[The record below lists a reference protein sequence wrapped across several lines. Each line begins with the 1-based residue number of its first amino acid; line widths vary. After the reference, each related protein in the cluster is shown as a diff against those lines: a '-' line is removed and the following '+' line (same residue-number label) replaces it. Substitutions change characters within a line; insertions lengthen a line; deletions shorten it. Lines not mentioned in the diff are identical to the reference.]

1 MTSQIVL
8 INQAGIGI
16 ASDTL
21 VSREEGSNRHK
32 TFPSSNKIY
41 ELGGDHKVVVLHSGS
56 TMIGGI
62 NYGLLIRE
70 WALQQTNPL
79 PALADYP
86 RQFENWLSN
95 YRKLSI
101 DEENEIYDLL
111 CSSFGHFSRSLT
123 QELQESI
130 NLPEYEEDIL
140 PLEIQQELVAAIKK
154 YAENIYVDEK
164 PFSDL
169 NEASILKTI
178 RLQERGVIEHF
189 IEHLALVAGKDEVS
203 WEATPVINEAVEYFV
218 IQRLLH
224 WNWNPNQASLNFVG
238 FGSDEPIGGRVEV
251 EVCGFYLYRLRTRI
265 SSRDPEASSSDVYIG
280 TIAQDEAMSDFIRGL
295 DRKRQEAFNDV
306 AREKATEIFLEDGSA
321 AEGSEKIEAFVNS
334 FDEAINHSLWENYT
348 LPFRR
353 TLRALSLHSL
363 VLFSEALVKLQ
374 SLRSATA
381 PGEATVGGIIE
392 SLSIDRV
399 QGIEWHTRSKDT
411 NYQIGTSPHPFM

>member
-101 DEENEIYDLL
+101 NEENEIYDLL
-111 CSSFGHFSRSLT
+111 CSSFGYFAKSLS
-123 QELQESI
+123 QEMCEQL
-130 NLPEYEEDIL
+130 NLPEYESDIL
-140 PLEIQQELVAAIKK
+140 PLESQQTLIELIRK
-154 YAENIYVDEK
+154 YAEDIYVDEK

-169 NEASILKTI
+169 SEALILKTI
-178 RLQERGVIEHF
+178 RVQERGVTDHF
-189 IEHLALVAGKDEVS
+189 IEHLAWVAGKEEVN
-203 WEATPVINEAVEYFV
+203 WEPTLAIIEAIEYFV
-218 IQRLLH
+218 VQRLLH

-238 FGSDEPIGGRVEV
+238 FGSDEPIGGKVEV
-251 EVCGFYLYRLRTRI
+251 EVCGFYLNRLRTRI
-265 SSRDPEASSSDVYIG
+265 SARDPEASSSEVYIG
-280 TIAQDEAMSDFIRGL
+280 TIAQDEAMADFIRGL
-295 DRKRQEAFNDV
+295 DRNRQDTYNEI
-306 AREKATEIFLEDGSA
+306 AREKATEIFFGEEITE
-321 AEGSEKIEAFVNS
+321 EGTEKIDAFINS
-334 FDEAINHSLWENYT
+334 FNEAINESLWDNYT

>member
-79 PALADYP
+79 PTLADYP
-86 RQFENWLSN
+86 RQFENWLAN

-101 DEENEIYDLL
+101 NEENEIYDLL
-111 CSSFGHFSRSLT
+111 CSSFGYFSKSLT
-123 QELQESI
+123 PELQEAL
-130 NLPEYEEDIL
+130 NHPNYEEDVL
-140 PLEIQQELVAAIKK
+140 PLEVQQELSEAIKK
-154 YAENIYVDEK
+154 YAEDIYVDEK
-164 PFSDL
+164 PFTDL
-169 NEASILKTI
+169 NEALLSKTI
-178 RLQERGVIEHF
+178 RLQERSVVSHF
-189 IEHLALVAGKDEVS
+189 LEHLALVVGNDEVH
-203 WEATPVINEAVEYFV
+203 WNATLVITEAIEYFV
-218 IQRLLH
+218 TQRLLH

-238 FGSDEPIGGRVEV
+238 FGSDEPIGGKVEV
-251 EVCGFYLYRLRTRI
+251 TVGGFYLNRLRSRI
-265 SSRDPEASSSDVYIG
+265 SSRDPEPSSADVYIG
-280 TIAQDEAMSDFIRGL
+280 TIAQDEAMADFIRGL
-295 DRKRQEAFNDV
+295 DINRQEAYIEI
-306 AREKATEIFLEDGSA
+306 AREKATEIFIESDAS
-321 AEGSEKIEAFVNS
+321 ETSSEKVDSFIENLN
-334 FDEAINHSLWENYT
+334 EAINDTLWENYT

>member
-86 RQFENWLSN
+86 RQFENWLAN

-101 DEENEIYDLL
+101 DEENEIYDSL
-111 CSSFGHFSRSLT
+111 CSSFGYFSKSLT

-130 NLPEYEEDIL
+130 NLLEYEEDIL
-140 PLEIQQELVAAIKK
+140 PLQIQQELVSAIKK
-154 YAENIYVDEK
+154 YAEDTYVDEK
-164 PFSDL
+164 PFVDL

-189 IEHLALVAGKDEVS
+189 LEHLALVVGKDNVN
-203 WEATPVINEAVEYFV
+203 WEPTLVINEAIEYFV
-218 IQRLLH
+218 VQRLLH

-238 FGSDEPIGGRVEV
+238 FGSDEPIGGKVEV
-251 EVCGFYLYRLRTRI
+251 TVGGFYLNRLRSRI
-265 SSRDPEASSSDVYIG
+265 SSRDPEPSSAEVYIG
-280 TIAQDEAMSDFIRGL
+280 TIAQDEAMADFIRGL
-295 DRKRQEAFNDV
+295 DINRQEAYIEI
-306 AREKATEIFLEDGSA
+306 AREKATDIFL
-321 AEGSEKIEAFVNS
+321 GSEPSNESSEKVDSFIESLN
-334 FDEAINHSLWENYT
+334 EAINETLWDNYT